1 MRIGEL
7 VKRTQASKETIHYY
21 IREGVL
27 PKPRKPGKNVADYN
41 ESYVEK
47 ILMIKELQD
56 KHFLPLSVIKKI
68 IKQQK
73 KKSLPDQASL
83 RVQSKYYKPI
93 DLFLSREI
101 TGREAF
107 CQATGIGQKWLAKM
121 KQWGVIT
128 PEFKEGHPTY
138 SPDDVVIGKL
148 IVDMDRLGFGP
159 KDGHDPEDLRHIAD
173 FVREFVTTTFKT
185 YIQIHLQNLTTMEVS
200 EKYREAT
207 EVMGFF
213 FYHLY
218 RKFVR
223 EEISRFLKSIEE
235 EEG

>member
-1 MRIGEL
+1 MRISEL

-41 ESYVEK
+41 ENYVEK

-73 KKSLPDQASL
+73 KKSLPEQASL
-83 RVQSKYYKPI
+83 RVQSKYYKPV

-101 TGREAF
+101 TGKEAF
-107 CQATGIGQKWLAKM
+107 CQATGIGQKWLEKM
-121 KQWGVIT
+121 EQWGVIT
-128 PEFKEGHPTY
+128 QESKEGHPTY

-173 FVREFVTTTFKT
+173 FVREFVMSSFKN
-185 YIQIHLQNLTTMEVS
+185 YIQIHLQNLAPLELS
-200 EKYREAT
+200 EIYKEAT
-207 EVMGFF
+207 EVMGLF

-223 EEISRFLKSIEE
+223 EESGRFLKSIEK